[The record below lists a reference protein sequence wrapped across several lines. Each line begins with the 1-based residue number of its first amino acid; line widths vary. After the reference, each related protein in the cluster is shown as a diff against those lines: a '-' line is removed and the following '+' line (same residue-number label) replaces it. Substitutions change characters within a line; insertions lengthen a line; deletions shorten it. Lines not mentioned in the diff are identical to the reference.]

1 MSYTRVEPLS
11 NKLAGETPEVRT
23 GPAPQ
28 RVALL
33 LGIGTF
39 LALFSDTAMY
49 IVLPVNTAS
58 AGILLSQVGLMLAAN
73 RLVRI
78 VLNGPGGLL
87 IERLPRRQVLLA
99 AQAFGIVASLL
110 YLLTGFWPV
119 LAGRLLWGIAW
130 VGFWIAGN
138 AVMLDVAPAAQ
149 RGNLTGRFHMWIFAG
164 FSGGAL
170 AGGLLN
176 DWLGYTLSFVIF
188 AGLGLLALLI
198 WWLKLPETGNL
209 PRSGQARGNV
219 VPVDTGP
226 DRIRWLPLV
235 TAMLLMTLNWLI
247 FLGMIG
253 AILTLLLYEKVGE
266 ALLLGALWLPLT
278 TLSGLT
284 AAGNHL
290 LSMMASPFSGT
301 LSDRLGDRWGLIL
314 FALLLGSVSLAL
326 AARAEGLHVI
336 AGILP
341 GAITTSILLT
351 QTTSLVGDLVPHDR
365 QPRVLGLI
373 TTLGDCGSAAGPL
386 LAFALIGAG
395 WSLANVL
402 LLAAG
407 LLTLMLPLT
416 ALIAWR
422 ERRLRHSGQGLSA

>member
-11 NKLAGETPEVRT
+11 NKLAGETPEVIT

-28 RVALL
+28 RVAML

-87 IERLPRRQVLLA
+87 IERLPRRHVLIA

-119 LAGRLLWGIAW
+119 LAGRILWGIAW
-130 VGFWIAGN
+130 VGLWIAGS
-138 AVMLDVAPAAQ
+138 ACLLDVAPAEQ
-149 RGNLTGRFHMWIFAG
+149 RGKLTGRFHMWIYAG
-164 FSGGAL
+164 FAGGAL

-176 DWLGYTLSFVIF
+176 DWLGYSRSFTIF
-188 AGLGLLALLI
+188 AALGLLALI
-198 WWLKLPETGNL
+198 FWWLKLPETGKL
-209 PRSGQARGNV
+209 PRPAQATDSNSQENAGRQ
-219 VPVDTGP
+219 
-226 DRIRWLPLV
+226 RIRRLPLITV
-235 TAMLLMTLNWLI
+235 MLLMALNWLI
-247 FLGMIG
+247 FHGIIG
-253 AILTLLLYEKVGE
+253 AILTLLLQEKIGE
-266 ALLLGALWLPLT
+266 ALLLGALLLPLT

-284 AAGNHL
+284 SAGKHL
-290 LSMMASPFSGT
+290 LSMVASPISGA
-301 LSDRLGDRWGLIL
+301 LSDRLGDRWRLIL
-314 FALLLGSVSLAL
+314 FALLLGSASLAL

-336 AGILP
+336 VGILT

-351 QTTSLVGDLVPHDR
+351 QTTALVGDLVPHER
-365 QPRVLGLI
+365 QPRVLGLV

-407 LLTLMLPLT
+407 LLTLMLPWVAFIT
-416 ALIAWR
+416 WR
-422 ERRLRHSGQGLSA
+422 ERRLRHSG